1 MTRFDKLMCELCPDG
16 VEYCNLIDFLAIKNG
31 GDYKHFG
38 VGSYPVYGSGGIMAY
53 IDHYAYNKPSVLIP
67 RKGSIDKLYYV
78 EEPFWNVDT
87 IFYTD
92 INTEKAVPKYVYYCL
107 QSEHLEQYNTAGGV
121 PSLTQKVLNK
131 IRIPLP
137 PIEVQREIVRILD
150 DFAEQTERLKA
161 ELTAELTARKKQYE
175 YYRDKLLDRPH
186 DSAKIITIGEL
197 GAWSGGKTPS
207 MDNLDYWEDGTIP
220 WITSKDMKVPTLED
234 TADHIT
240 KQAINEA
247 SMTVYP
253 PNGIAVVTRSG
264 ILKHT
269 LPVAFVPFETT
280 VNQDIKMLV
289 AGEGVLPRYAFHA
302 IQGKSP
308 DILAKTKKQGGTV
321 DSLEFKRFL
330 DYKIPLPSLE
340 VQKSLIEV
348 LDNFDAICSDLNIG
362 LPAEIE
368 ARQKQYEYYRDML
381 LTFAESGSTI
391 LTDRQ
396 TDRQNIIK
404 LIQYVFGYAWLSL
417 DEISTSFRGEYITK
431 KDSRTGNIPVILGGQ
446 EPAYYIDKA
455 NHAGE
460 IVVVARSG
468 ASAGFVS
475 YWNEPVFITDGFGY
489 ENNPSLVTAKYLFYI
504 LKNRETELNAMKRGA
519 GVPHISGGALAEIQ
533 FAIPNLQEQQ
543 RIVSILD
550 RFDTLCNDLTAGLP
564 AEIEARQKQY
574 EYYRDKLLTFKE
586 RIST

>member
-240 KQAINEA
+240 KQAISEA

-368 ARQKQYEYYRDML
+368 ARQKQHEYYRDML